1 MKKKQFE
8 TILYSVV
15 GVAAMFLIL
24 VAVNFIAGIFKQ
36 RVDLTAEKLYT
47 LSPGTKAIV
56 GSLPGRIEIR
66 FYCTQGE
73 NEMPVMLKGYAK
85 RVEDLLGEYKQL
97 SKGKIEIK
105 KLDPKPDSDAE
116 DSANLDGVEGQQLAT
131 GEKLYLGLVVSYL
144 DEKVA
149 MPFLSPEQE
158 KQLEYEI
165 TRALARVKESKRP
178 VIGIMSGLPI
188 FGQPPNPMMMRQG
201 QMSGQEPWIIV
212 TELKTYFD
220 VRQLELTVDKIDEDI
235 KVLLVQHPKNISE
248 SAQFAIDQFVM
259 RGGRLIAFLDPFS
272 WQDRQGGNPMMGAM
286 GGGGSTMDKLLKAWG
301 IEFDPSKIVADMT
314 FASHINRGNRPET
327 APTVLSLNQEALNR
341 DDVVLGQLDSL
352 LMPFAGAFSGTPA
365 EGLKQTVLVHTTTES
380 QLVEGMLA
388 QMSGDQIVKQFKASG
403 KQQNLAIRLSGKF
416 KSAFPNGPPEEK
428 VEKDE
433 KSPDAPPE
441 ADKKAKSV
449 PGTSLKQ
456 STVENTVV
464 LFGDSDM
471 LNDQFCAEVQV
482 HPFTGQKIFY
492 PRNGNLSVAQNLVEQ
507 LAGDNNLIGARSRA
521 TANRPFTK
529 INKMKAVAEASYQS
543 KIKEVEDSLAET
555 QRRLNE
561 LQKNKETGQR
571 FILSPEQQTELA
583 KFKQT
588 QTEAK
593 KELKKLRR
601 GLTLDIDN
609 LENRLKWI
617 NIATMPAVVTLSG
630 LLLAIL
636 KRKRTTAK

>member
-8 TILYSVV
+8 SILYSVA

-24 VAVNFIAGIFKQ
+24 VAVNFIAGTLKQ

-47 LSPGTKAIV
+47 LSAGTKAIV
-56 GSLPGRIEIR
+56 GALPGKIEIR

-73 NEMPVMLKGYAK
+73 NEMPVMLKGYAQ
-85 RVEDLLGEYKQL
+85 RVEDLLGEYRQL
-97 SKGKIEIK
+97 AKGKIDIK

-116 DSANLDGVEGQQLAT
+116 ESATIDGIEGQPLPS
-131 GEKLYLGLVVSYL
+131 GEKLYLGLVVNYL

-149 MPFLSPEQE
+149 MPFLSPELE

-165 TRALARVKESKRP
+165 TRAIARVKEPKRP
-178 VIGIMSGLPI
+178 IIGVMSGLPI

-201 QMSGQEPWIIV
+201 QMGGQEPWVIV
-212 TELKTYFD
+212 SELKRDFD
-220 VRQLELTVDKIDEDI
+220 VRQLDLAVEKIDEDI
-235 KVLLVQHPKNISE
+235 KVLLVIHPKNISD
-248 SAQFAIDQFVM
+248 STQYAIDQFVM
-259 RGGRLIAFLDPFS
+259 RGGRLLAFLDPFS

-286 GGGGSTMDKLLKAWG
+286 GGGSTMDKLLKAWG
-301 IEFDPSKIVADMT
+301 IEFDASKVVADMT

-352 LMPFAGAFSGTPA
+352 LLPFAGAFSGTPA
-365 EGLKQTVLVHTTTES
+365 DGLKQTVLIHTTTES
-380 QLVEGMLA
+380 QLVEGLLA
-388 QMSGDQIVKQFKASG
+388 QMSGDQIVKQFKSSG
-403 KQQNLAIRLSGKF
+403 KQQNLAIRLSGRF
-416 KSAFPNGPPEEK
+416 KSAFPNGKPDEK
-428 VEKDE
+428 AEKDE
-433 KSPDAPPE
+433 KPPDGAAAVE
-441 ADKKAKSV
+441 KKSKSA
-449 PGTSLKQ
+449 TDSSLKQ

-471 LNDQFCAEVQV
+471 LYDQFCAEVQI

-492 PRNGNLSVAQNLVEQ
+492 PRNGNLGLAQNLVEQ

-521 TANRPFTK
+521 TATRPFTK
-529 INKMKAVAEASYQS
+529 INKMKAQAEASYQN
-543 KIKEVEDSLAET
+543 KIKELEDSLAET

-561 LQKNKETGQR
+561 LQKNKEKGQR
-571 FILSPEQQTELA
+571 FILSTEQQTELT
-583 KFKQT
+583 KFKQK
-588 QTEAK
+588 QADVK
-593 KELKKLRR
+593 KELKLVRR

-617 NIATMPAVVTLSG
+617 NIATMPAVVTFSG
-630 LLLAIL
+630 LLLAFF